1 MITKLEKAAL
11 AGKEGSVIR
20 MIRMIRMSK
29 KYTTLKK
36 DVEAL

>member
-11 AGKEGSVIR
+11 AGKKEVIR
-20 MIRMIRMSK
+20 MIQ
-29 KYTTLKK
+29 YTTVKK